1 MTKIPY
7 YMNSGDRGIVRRP
20 EQMGNNLG
28 FGQEASENK
37 SRKGSRSGLQIL
49 ENSKSSGPKTINYGA
64 TDPVLNDRQ
73 LYPTF
78 SRIVPD
84 DQDRYAAIVKCLL
97 HFGWN
102 WVGVITPSNDSGD
115 MELLELSKLMSQ
127 HGICIEYIIKLSI
140 NTRINRR
147 KLQEMKQF
155 TARIIVICG
164 LGSIYFAYFI
174 YENQAIN
181 EDVTV
186 ILSDAWTNVKYFN
199 GIYFPPIN
207 CSLIFIL
214 PPKKI
219 PNINN
224 FILNVNPFE
233 RPDDPI
239 LEDIWLLCHH
249 CLSQNIFKNKLYQLM
264 YNVSGHNCSR
274 KSYIPEKFYGVAQSK
289 PHYTYMSVYAL
300 AHALN
305 RMNLHKNKDKSFELK
320 QTRLSMRNLHYT
332 DPTGEEMTFN
342 ERGDLPSKWSV
353 ANCVIYKTNT
363 SYKLVIKPV
372 TTFEESE
379 DDQVSNIKAGEITW
393 RNGMDVS
400 FHEQITKSRC
410 NDRCPPGYRKAFNG
424 GFHVCC
430 YDCVPCSE
438 GEISNTTDS
447 EICHRCPD
455 EEWPDERRVRCVP
468 KIYDF
473 LSYEKDLVVQIS
485 AVTSLSFSAI
495 TLFIL
500 GNFIYYWDTPI
511 VKANNRAVSF
521 ILLVSILL
529 SFLCVFLFLGRPV
542 DITCRLRQTS
552 FGIFFS
558 TALSSVLAKTV
569 TVFIAFKATKPG
581 SSWRKWVTLKV
592 SKHVVIVF
600 SSLQALICG
609 IWLTVS
615 SPYQEYDHHSYKG
628 MIIIQCNEG
637 SVLWLYSMLG
647 YMGILASVNFIL
659 AFMVRTLPD
668 SFNEAKYIT
677 FSMLVFCSVWIAMIP
692 AYLSTKGKYMVAV
705 EIFAILTSC
714 AGVLGCIFFPKLYIL
729 LIKPEFNSRKTILGK
744 NST

>member
-1 MTKIPY
+1 MSEVTGSPDSAHDARGMVVVKVRIADAIEFKEVWAK
-7 YMNSGDRGIVRRP
+7 NSNFQV
-20 EQMGNNLG
+20 
-28 FGQEASENK
+28 SS
-37 SRKGSRSGLQIL
+37 SRFTQ
-49 ENSKSSGPKTINYGA
+49 SKEKINYGA
-64 TDPVLNDRQ
+64 TDPVLNDRL

-102 WVGVITPSNDSGD
+102 WVGVITPSDGSGD
-115 MELLELSKLMSQ
+115 MELLEMSKLMSQ
-127 HGICIEYIIKLSI
+127 QGICIEFITKLSFDLDV
-140 NTRINRR
+140 NRK

-155 TARIIVICG
+155 TARI
-164 LGSIYFAYFI
+164 L
-174 YENQAIN
+174 Q
-181 EDVTV
+181 
-186 ILSDAWTNVKYFN
+186 
-199 GIYFPPIN
+199 
-207 CSLIFIL
+207 
-214 PPKKI
+214 
-219 PNINN
+219 
-224 FILNVNPFE
+224 
-233 RPDDPI
+233 
-239 LEDIWLLCHH
+239 H
-249 CLSQNIFKNKLYQLM
+249 
-264 YNVSGHNCSR
+264 
-274 KSYIPEKFYGVAQSK
+274 
-289 PHYTYMSVYAL
+289 
-300 AHALN
+300 
-305 RMNLHKNKDKSFELK
+305 
-320 QTRLSMRNLHYT
+320 SMRNLHYT

-342 ERGDLPSKWSV
+342 ERGDLPSKWLME
-353 ANCVIYKTNT
+353 NWVIYKTNT
-363 SYKLVIKPV
+363 SYEFVIKPV
-372 TTFEESE
+372 TIFDESQ
-379 DDQVSNIKAGEITW
+379 DDQFYNIKAGEITW
-393 RNGMDVS
+393 KNGM
-400 FHEQITKSRC
+400 IPTSRC

-473 LSYEKDLVVQIS
+473 LSYEKDIVVQIS
-485 AVTSLSFSAI
+485 AVTASSFSAI

-500 GNFIYYWDTPI
+500 GNFIYYWNTPI

-521 ILLVSILL
+521 ILLISMLL
-529 SFLCVFLFLGRPV
+529 SFLSVFLFLGQPV

-558 TALSSVLAKTV
+558 TAVSSVLAKTV

-600 SSLQALICG
+600 SSLQVLICG

-637 SVLWLYSMLG
+637 SVLGLYSMLG
-647 YMGILASVNFIL
+647 YIGILASVNFAL

-729 LIKPEFNSRKTILGK
+729 LRKPAFNSRKTILGK
-744 NST
+744 NTI